1 MHKFILYLLRWE
13 LSTPILALILY
24 LMNDCNTLVSTI
36 VANFIGGC
44 IFYWID
50 KWIFKSNVE
59 KKVK

>member
-24 LMNDCNTLVSTI
+24 LMSDCNTFVSTI

-44 IFYWID
+44 IFYWVD
-50 KWIFKSNVE
+50 KWIFK
-59 KKVK
+59 K